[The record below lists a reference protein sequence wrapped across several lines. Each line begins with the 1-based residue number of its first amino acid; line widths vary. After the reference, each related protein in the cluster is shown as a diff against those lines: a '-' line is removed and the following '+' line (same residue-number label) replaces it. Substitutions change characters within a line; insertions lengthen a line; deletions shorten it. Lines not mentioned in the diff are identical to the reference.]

1 MKITQEHLEK
11 RLAMVREQ
19 GAKAAAVV
27 EQCRGAEMI
36 LMELFAE
43 LQMPEPVAEV
53 DDDADEDEKA
63 WASVDDQEQAGNMDG
78 LSDC

>member
-1 MKITQEHLEK
+1 MQLTQEHLEK

-43 LQMPEPVAEV
+43 LQMPEP

-63 WASVDDQEQAGNMDG
+63 WASEDDPEQAGNMDG
-78 LSDC
+78 LSE